1 MIPASKQSLPERL
14 RDIAKQFGPGDCDPA
29 WSNAF
34 WTATNLRN
42 ISDEIERQQAELQ
55 RYGNPW
61 TVEILNQESSNWE
74 SFAHDA
80 PLTLANAEART
91 KEHQTENP
99 DAKFRVTPWLN
110 LDQRQVV
117 ERLRGERELYLAALM
132 EIAHASTGA
141 PDGIG
146 YDHHGNCNLSD
157 CRCSNHIVWR
167 SFSRIVREDAE

>member
-1 MIPASKQSLPERL
+1 MIPASEQSLPERL

-117 ERLRGERELYLAALM
+117 ERLRGEREQLLKAVKLCAEMNLVSY
-132 EIAHASTGA
+132 ASTSTAKDAARDA
-141 PDGIG
+141 PRAAKE
-146 YDHHGNCNLSD
+146 S
-157 CRCSNHIVWR
+157 
-167 SFSRIVREDAE
+167 E